1 MPVSERAKQFMP
13 FKAVSGL
20 DEALERKRIELGVT
34 EKQSIEEKRMLTG
47 KQRANLKKLANE
59 IDATVYIGKNE
70 LTDNII
76 KEISDYLEAHE
87 LVKVKLQENVELD
100 PKDVANEVAEKLGAE
115 YVQAIGRKFVL
126 YKESKDHKQ
135 IIIQNL
141 LKYSK

>member
-1 MPVSERAKQFMP
+1 
-13 FKAVSGL
+13 
-20 DEALERKRIELGVT
+20 
-34 EKQSIEEKRMLTG
+34 MLTG

-100 PKDVANEVAEKLGAE
+100 PKDVANEVAEKIGAE

-135 IIIQNL
+135 III
-141 LKYSK
+141 